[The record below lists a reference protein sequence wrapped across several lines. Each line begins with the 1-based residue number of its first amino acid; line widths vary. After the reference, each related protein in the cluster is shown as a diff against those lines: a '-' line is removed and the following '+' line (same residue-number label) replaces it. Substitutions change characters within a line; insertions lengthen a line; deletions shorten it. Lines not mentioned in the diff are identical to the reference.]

1 MQKRLQNH
9 ISESRTTLPVMAV
22 YGLLVWLLGGLIA
35 DNRWLQFA
43 FFALSTYLMV
53 ELNNRYALI
62 RIYSRMVSCS
72 FIMLCTSSLFL
83 FESFSDTVT
92 MFCMVV
98 IFLGLFKTYQNPLA
112 TYDTYVLSLTLGIC
126 SVLALHVLWF
136 VPLIW
141 LLMLTVL
148 QSLSIRT
155 WGASLLGLLTPY
167 WFLTPI
173 HLYREDLSP
182 LTTHF
187 QQFATLQTWWD
198 YSSLTLSHLLFL
210 ALLCILSAIGIVH
223 IWHTGY
229 KDKIRTRQYYA
240 CFTITNIYAIL
251 LIVLQPQ
258 LHHTAI
264 HAVIIGTSAHVAHFI
279 ALTNSKATNLMFF
292 TIIAVILSLT
302 VYNLWTFSSIF

>member
-1 MQKRLQNH
+1 M
-9 ISESRTTLPVMAV
+9 
-22 YGLLVWLLGGLIA
+22 
-35 DNRWLQFA
+35 
-43 FFALSTYLMV
+43 
-53 ELNNRYALI
+53 
-62 RIYSRMVSCS
+62 
-72 FIMLCTSSLFL
+72 
-83 FESFSDTVT
+83 
-92 MFCMVV
+92 
-98 IFLGLFKTYQNPLA
+98 
-112 TYDTYVLSLTLGIC
+112 
-126 SVLALHVLWF
+126 
-136 VPLIW
+136 
-141 LLMLTVL
+141 
-148 QSLSIRT
+148 
-155 WGASLLGLLTPY
+155 LTPY

-187 QQFATLQTWWD
+187 EQFATLQTWWD

-210 ALLCILSAIGIVH
+210 ALLCTLSAIGIVH

-258 LHHTAI
+258 LYHTAI

>member
-22 YGLLVWLLGGLIA
+22 YGLLVWLMGGLIA

-136 VPLIW
+136 APLIW

-148 QSLSIRT
+148 
-155 WGASLLGLLTPY
+155 
-167 WFLTPI
+167 
-173 HLYREDLSP
+173 
-182 LTTHF
+182 
-187 QQFATLQTWWD
+187 
-198 YSSLTLSHLLFL
+198 
-210 ALLCILSAIGIVH
+210 
-223 IWHTGY
+223 
-229 KDKIRTRQYYA
+229 
-240 CFTITNIYAIL
+240 
-251 LIVLQPQ
+251 
-258 LHHTAI
+258 
-264 HAVIIGTSAHVAHFI
+264 
-279 ALTNSKATNLMFF
+279 
-292 TIIAVILSLT
+292 
-302 VYNLWTFSSIF
+302 